1 MLLERSLIKKLRD
14 TLKERKGDG
23 VRQNGDGMDT
33 GRSRHKNVS
42 ITVVTSLSISFF
54 LDGRVASLV
63 RIIPSVLS
71 FNKLMRN
78 IMLHAIR
85 RSAQHRPRVSHF
97 IRREP
102 LSADMPARIDVP
114 PLIDDPFD
122 IMQIISAI

>member
-14 TLKERKGDG
+14 TLKERRGDG

-33 GRSRHKNVS
+33 GRSRSRHKNVS

-102 LSADMPARIDVP
+102 LSADMPARIC
-114 PLIDDPFD
+114 
-122 IMQIISAI
+122 SATYRRSI